1 MNNFNKVL
9 LATDLSA
16 ASGKLPDC
24 LFELCP
30 DTGTEIVLVHV
41 LDDDEDADP
50 HSISYK
56 QSQAKIKRCEEDL
69 RRAGYEHVDVLLPV

>member
-50 HSISYK
+50 HSSSYK
-56 QSQAKIKRCEEDL
+56 QSHAKVKHYEEDFDAC
-69 RRAGYEHVDVLLPV
+69 RRGN